1 MLGVSRCKMRH
12 LPNKVGH
19 LHTIFEVN
27 LSLWFIVIYVSA
39 CGDFTLCKSVF
50 PLRLPCDVAVL
61 HKVKTLRRWVSKP
74 VTVIPRGFMPKWMMT
89 GKNLGKGRWGETKIP
104 QGWLPC
110 GTRWSNTLE
119 ITPINE
125 IIYSPSH
132 FLPLSERSQKL
143 NNNVA
148 AKMHR

>member
-1 MLGVSRCKMRH
+1 MGIKTCH
-12 LPNKVGH
+12 
-19 LHTIFEVN
+19 
-27 LSLWFIVIYVSA
+27 
-39 CGDFTLCKSVF
+39 
-50 PLRLPCDVAVL
+50 CD
-61 HKVKTLRRWVSKP
+61 SKR
-74 VTVIPRGFMPKWMMT
+74 VYAEINNDGEKF
-89 GKNLGKGRWGETKIP
+89 GKGEMRGNKNP
-104 QGWLPC
+104 AGHGPC

>member
-12 LPNKVGH
+12 LPNKVGY

-61 HKVKTLRRWVSKP
+61 HKVKTIRRWVSK
-74 VTVIPRGFMPKWMMT
+74 TCHCYSKRFYAEMNNDGEKC
-89 GKNLGKGRWGETKIP
+89 GKREMRETKIP